1 MSMNSGTHE
10 RSRSI
15 RLLTFEKNWCQAVL
29 DKVQSISSRV
39 LPDLPDPFQLKQL
52 ISILFHV
59 SLETEEG
66 IHPQISAIWLPLH
79 KAERELGSGQAGQLT
94 EAKRWVRFCQSI
106 RINGDKGLLAQPSKH
121 LRKLAALCD
130 SEETLLLVEPRGSG
144 DDELVAWGLL
154 DIRYPLT
161 TEAGSVKDL
170 LELSTYPSALSVH
183 FARPGYLEVKWNGKF
198 MEGYPDND
206 KPKLIG
212 TELGLFEAVYDRA
225 GPRNI
230 GEIVDLDHKPIKYR
244 EIEKNRWT
252 WEILY
257 AHAQILVV
265 ESMLG
270 QLVKRKMG
278 GTFLFVPDESDDD
291 KFDDGTFNIK
301 RNSGIR
307 IRQSPSIKNE
317 IKRWID
323 SNRVRKYSTDH
334 IFADGSVRYR
344 LRMVADWLANFA
356 SIDGSVVMSRDLR
369 LLLFAAKTEVKQE
382 QEQGNGVGAVKEDPI
397 DDFTRDWLKSHGTR
411 HNSAAS
417 WVAADSNRPCKPSLG
432 RFALTVSQDGHVS
445 AFYWKCRKV
454 HRSAVV
460 YRRL

>member
-1 MSMNSGTHE
+1 MSMNSESCGIH
-10 RSRSI
+10 
-15 RLLTFEKNWCQAVL
+15 LLTFEKNWCKAVL
-29 DKVQSISSRV
+29 DKVQSTSSGV
-39 LPDLPDPFQLKQL
+39 LQDLPDPCQLKQL

-79 KAERELGSGQAGQLT
+79 KAKFELGSEQAGELI
-94 EAKRWVRFCQSI
+94 EARRWIQFHRSI
-106 RINGDKGLLAQPSKH
+106 RINGDNGRLAQPSRD

-130 SEETLLLVEPRGSG
+130 SEETLLLIEPSERG
-144 DDELVAWGLL
+144 DEELVAWGIL
-154 DIRYPLT
+154 DIRHPLT
-161 TEAGSVKDL
+161 TEAGSPKDL

-183 FARPGYLEVKWNGKF
+183 FDRPGYLEVKWSGQF
-198 MEGYPDND
+198 LEGFPDND
-206 KPKLIG
+206 KPVLIG
-212 TELGLFEAVYDRA
+212 TELGLFEAVYD
-225 GPRNI
+225 GSESENI
-230 GEIVDLDHKPIKYR
+230 GEIVNLDHKPIRHRK
-244 EIEKNRWT
+244 IEESRWT

-257 AHAQILVV
+257 AHAQILII

-270 QLVKRKMG
+270 KLVKRKIG
-278 GTFLFVPDESDDD
+278 GTFLFVSDEFDEDKLDDD
-291 KFDDGTFNIK
+291 TFNIQ

-307 IRQSPSIKNE
+307 VCQSPYIKNE

-323 SNRVRKYSTDH
+323 SNRIRKCSNDH

-369 LLLFAAKTEVKQE
+369 LLAFAAKTEVKQE
-382 QEQGNGVGAVKEDPI
+382 QEQANGVGAIMEDLI

>member
-10 RSRSI
+10 QSRSI

-29 DKVQSISSRV
+29 DKVQSISSGV
-39 LPDLPDPFQLKQL
+39 LLDLPDPSQLKQL

-94 EAKRWVRFCQSI
+94 EAKRWIRFCQSI

-130 SEETLLLVEPRGSG
+130 SEETLLLVEPSGGG

-212 TELGLFEAVYDRA
+212 TELGLFEAVYDGA

-244 EIEKNRWT
+244 EIEKTDGHGRFYTRMRKFSSLNPCWDNLSNVK
-252 WEILY
+252 WEVLFFSF
-257 AHAQILVV
+257 QMNPTMTN
-265 ESMLG
+265 SMMVHL
-270 QLVKRKMG
+270 
-278 GTFLFVPDESDDD
+278 TS
-291 KFDDGTFNIK
+291 
-301 RNSGIR
+301 SGI
-307 IRQSPSIKNE
+307 PE
-317 IKRWID
+317 
-323 SNRVRKYSTDH
+323 Y
-334 IFADGSVRYR
+334 GS
-344 LRMVADWLANFA
+344 AN
-356 SIDGSVVMSRDLR
+356 LR
-369 LLLFAAKTEVKQE
+369 L
-382 QEQGNGVGAVKEDPI
+382 
-397 DDFTRDWLKSHGTR
+397 
-411 HNSAAS
+411 
-417 WVAADSNRPCKPSLG
+417 
-432 RFALTVSQDGHVS
+432 
-445 AFYWKCRKV
+445 
-454 HRSAVV
+454 
-460 YRRL
+460 

>member
-1 MSMNSGTHE
+1 MNSE
-10 RSRSI
+10 IYEQSRSI
-15 RLLTFEKNWCQAVL
+15 HLLTFEENWCQSVL
-29 DKVQSISSRV
+29 DKVVSTSSEI
-39 LPDLPDPFQLKQL
+39 LPEDLPDSCQLKQL

-79 KAERELGSGQAGQLT
+79 KAERGLGRGQAGELT
-94 EAKRWVRFCQSI
+94 ETKRWIRFRQSI
-106 RINGDKGLLAQPSKH
+106 RINGDNKQLAQPSKH

-130 SEETLLLVEPRGSG
+130 SEETLLLVEPNGNG
-144 DDELVAWGLL
+144 DEGLIAWGLL
-154 DIRYPLT
+154 DIRHPLT
-161 TEAGSVKDL
+161 TEAGSFKDL

-183 FARPGYLEVKWNGKF
+183 FDRPGYLEVKWSGQF
-198 MEGYPDND
+198 MEGFPDND
-206 KPKLIG
+206 KPELIG
-212 TELGLFEAVYDRA
+212 TELGLFEAVYDGS
-225 GPRNI
+225 GPGNI
-230 GEIVDLDHKPIKYR
+230 GEIVNLDHKPITHQ
-244 EIEKNRWT
+244 ETEQNRWT

-278 GTFLFVPDESDDD
+278 GTFLFVPDESADD
-291 KFDDGTFNIK
+291 KFGDSTFNIK
-301 RNSGIR
+301 RNSEIWIR
-307 IRQSPSIKNE
+307 NSPSTKDE

-323 SNRVRKYSTDH
+323 NNRIKKCSSDH

-369 LLLFAAKTEVKQE
+369 LLAFAAKTEVKQE
-382 QEQGNGVGAVKEDPI
+382 QEQANSVGTVKEDLI
-397 DDFTRDWLKSHGTR
+397 DDFTRNWLKSHGTR